1 MLENELSIIQK
12 TYDLIKW
19 FIPLLNK
26 LPRDHKFNLG
36 DRMIS
41 ELYQVLEGLII
52 ARYSKEKLPILEMLN
67 TKLEILRYQTRLLYD
82 FELINVKRY
91 EYVSTLQNEI
101 GIELGAWVKQQRKRA
116 WIFYYNFMTYQIE
129 FKPWSIKD
137 LAKLA
142 PKDRAKVLT
151 RIEQLQTNLSGD
163 IKKLTNFTPEYRLRV
178 GDYRVLFELQ
188 EKTVMIY
195 RIAHRREIYQQR

>member
-67 TKLEILRYQTRLLYD
+67 I
-82 FELINVKRY
+82 V
-91 EYVSTLQNEI
+91 
-101 GIELGAWVKQQRKRA
+101 
-116 WIFYYNFMTYQIE
+116 NF
-129 FKPWSIKD
+129 
-137 LAKLA
+137 L
-142 PKDRAKVLT
+142 
-151 RIEQLQTNLSGD
+151 
-163 IKKLTNFTPEYRLRV
+163 
-178 GDYRVLFELQ
+178 
-188 EKTVMIY
+188 
-195 RIAHRREIYQQR
+195 

>member
-41 ELYQVLEGLII
+41 ELYQMLEGLII

-67 TKLEILRYQTRLLYD
+67 TKLEIVRYQTRLLYD

-101 GIELGAWVKQQRKRA
+101 GIELGAWVKQQRKR
-116 WIFYYNFMTYQIE
+116 
-129 FKPWSIKD
+129 S
-137 LAKLA
+137 
-142 PKDRAKVLT
+142 
-151 RIEQLQTNLSGD
+151 
-163 IKKLTNFTPEYRLRV
+163 
-178 GDYRVLFELQ
+178 
-188 EKTVMIY
+188 
-195 RIAHRREIYQQR
+195 